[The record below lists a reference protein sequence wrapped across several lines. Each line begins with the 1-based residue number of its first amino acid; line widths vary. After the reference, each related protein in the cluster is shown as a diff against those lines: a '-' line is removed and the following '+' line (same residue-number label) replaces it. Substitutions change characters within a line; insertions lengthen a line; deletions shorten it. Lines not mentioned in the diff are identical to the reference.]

1 MSRLP
6 KFFKISNEVL
16 AAQRGGKAV
25 VALESTVITHG
36 LPRPANIELAKD
48 LEALV
53 REEGATPATIG
64 ALEGRIHVGLDSDEI
79 KKLAADETAVKLSAR
94 DIAAAISGGNNGG
107 TTVAATLRVAAQA
120 SIDVFATGGIGGV
133 HRGSHWDVSADLSE
147 LAKQPVIV
155 VCAGAKSILDLP
167 ATLEQLE
174 TLSVPVIGYK
184 TDKFPAFY
192 SASSGLALNSTVS
205 NLQEIALLAQA
216 HWQLGG
222 AGILLVQPLPKE
234 ESIPNKDVEAWIT
247 QALEETKENGIDG
260 QAVSPYLLKRV
271 NELSKGKALKANLAL
286 LKNNAKLA
294 AQIAQEMNPKVK
306 HAGLLP
312 RST

>member
-53 REEGATPATIG
+53 RKEGATPATIG

-79 KKLAADETAVKLSAR
+79 EKLAADETAVKLSAR

-155 VCAGAKSILDLP
+155 VCAGAKAILDLP
-167 ATLEQLE
+167 ATLEQFE

-205 NLQEIALLAQA
+205 NIQEIALLAQA

>member
-53 REEGATPATIG
+53 RKEGATPATIG

-79 KKLAADETAVKLSAR
+79 EKLAADETAVKLSAR

>member
-120 SIDVFATGGIGGV
+120 GIDVFATGGIGGV

>member
-53 REEGATPATIG
+53 RKEGATPATIG

-79 KKLAADETAVKLSAR
+79 EKLAADETAVKLSAR

-155 VCAGAKSILDLP
+155 VCAGAKAILDLP
-167 ATLEQLE
+167 ATLEQFE